1 MSLPA
6 LKEPNLPTLRTLWG
20 EGVALLKAAEIDS
33 ALLDARLLLQHA
45 LGLAPEKF
53 VSALDAEVEDSNTAR
68 YFRLIDRRIK
78 HEPVSRIIG
87 SRAFWKHEFLLSAD
101 TLDPRPDSET
111 LIEECL
117 SLFVDRE
124 RPLKILDLGT
134 GTGCLLI
141 SLLSEFPNAHGV
153 GVDIAYGAVETARIN
168 ARHAGV
174 GERVQF
180 IATGWNNFDSAGFDL
195 VISNPPYIPT
205 AIIESLSPDVRDFDP
220 RRALDGGRD
229 GLDPYREIFA
239 KLSHWMQPCGFAV
252 METGEG
258 QAEALKHLGED
269 AGYRF
274 HAMRNDL
281 SGIARIVTFT
291 RTHLT

>member
-1 MSLPA
+1 MSLAA
-6 LKEPNLPTLRTLWG
+6 LKDSNLPTLRTLWG
-20 EGVALLKAAEIDS
+20 EGVALLKAAEIDG

-45 LGLAPEKF
+45 LGLPHEKF
-53 VSALDAEVEDSNTAR
+53 VSELDNEIADVDTAR
-68 YFRLIDRRIK
+68 YFRFIDRRVS

-117 SLFVDRE
+117 SLFSDRQK
-124 RPLKILDLGT
+124 PLRILDLGT

-141 SLLSEFPNAHGV
+141 SLLMEFPNATGV
-153 GVDIAYGAVETARIN
+153 GVDIASGAVETARIN
-168 ARHAGV
+168 ARNANV
-174 GERVQF
+174 ACRVEF
-180 IATGWNNFDSAGFDL
+180 NADGWQSLEKSGFDL

-205 AIIESLSPDVRDFDP
+205 AAIESLSPDVRDYDP

-239 KLSHWMQPCGFAV
+239 KLSQWMEPCGFAV

-274 HAMRNDL
+274 HAMRSDL